1 MIDNKMN
8 KQTFLYQFLIE
19 PRYRIARHILLLA
32 AVTAVSLNQ
41 NIYTFGARIE
51 QLGNQVYLAGLC
63 TLISYFIVGYL
74 HLYLLVPKLLLK
86 KKYLAYNPLLFR
98 VRLIAHFTTICTG
111 ILDIHLIRYSS
122 RQRFLP

>member
-1 MIDNKMN
+1 MVDNKMN

-32 AVTAVSLNQ
+32 AVTVVSLNQ
-41 NIYTFGARIE
+41 NVYTFGARLE

-63 TLISYFIVGYL
+63 TLISYFIVGISASL
-74 HLYLLVPKLLLK
+74 SVGSQVAAKEKVSGLY
-86 KKYLAYNPLLFR
+86 PLLFR

-122 RQRFLP
+122 RQRFLL

>member
-1 MIDNKMN
+1 MVDNKMN

-51 QLGNQVYLAGLC
+51 QLGNLPGRAMYPDLLFHCRLSASLPVGSQVAAEEKVSGL
-63 TLISYFIVGYL
+63 Y
-74 HLYLLVPKLLLK
+74 
-86 KKYLAYNPLLFR
+86 PLLFR
-98 VRLIAHFTTICTG
+98 VRLITPFAAICTG

-122 RQRFLP
+122 RQRFLF

>member
-1 MIDNKMN
+1 MVDNKMN

-86 KKYLAYNPLLFR
+86 KKYLAY
-98 VRLIAHFTTICTG
+98 
-111 ILDIHLIRYSS
+111 IL
-122 RQRFLP
+122 